1 MLLAQRRT
9 STSVDVHI
17 DGPLQVVTLQVV
29 TSQSSLSAHG
39 TQREELD
46 DDNQWSLL
54 LHLIL
59 TGVTW
64 ENLLDPA
71 IGSQ

>member
-29 TSQSSLSAHG
+29 TSQSSLPAHD
-39 TQREELD
+39 TQRKELD
-46 DDNQWSLL
+46 GDNQWSLL
-54 LHLIL
+54 PHPYVNRGNLGEL
-59 TGVTW
+59 T
-64 ENLLDPA
+64 
-71 IGSQ
+71 

>member
-39 TQREELD
+39 TQRKELD

-54 LHLIL
+54 PHPYINRGNLGEL
-59 TGVTW
+59 T
-64 ENLLDPA
+64 
-71 IGSQ
+71 